1 MADPDKLRSDAGE
14 KHGEVGHGSK
24 KKEAAAAGPVSFG
37 FSKTVSKF
45 RVQSSAEKVE
55 EKDYLTGVEGKE
67 LKSTRPV
74 EKPKELVIPLI
85 HKNRWYKGEG
95 ASRTASETCPQP
107 PREEDAVESQAVK
120 ELIEESQRQQELW
133 KNGGAADLNLSI
145 PLLMQNKVPEGYEDG
160 DKIQVDLRPES
171 DEILWRGEHASGQ
184 EGAGIESSAHCL
196 RSPYCSTEAD
206 YDNVPVEAYGMAM
219 LKGMGWKQGQGIG
232 RTFKQL
238 IFGVTG
244 PPAGLRSCLSSQ
256 LHLGEV
262 RTRISLRRD
271 DACLW
276 LLPSVVPLACDFMPR
291 FPAWRDVKPIEH
303 QLRPKGL
310 GLGADRSAI
319 SDLDPSRP
327 SRPPKPGE
335 ERAEEEPRELV
346 TGACVLV
353 ETGPHK
359 DLYGKVEGVDPDNA
373 RVMVKLAIGG
383 KTVTISQYSLH
394 LVGRKEYDKYS
405 RDLSRLGKAHKEKER
420 AEEAA
425 RRSNGQDGAEGRG
438 TDRES
443 REPEARAGREHD
455 RGKDREKEQ
464 RKRKHRDSSRD
475 REKPHPPPPGALSW
489 LQRDLRVRFI
499 DKKFKEGKYY
509 NSKMIIED
517 VLTPESCVCR
527 TDEGRL
533 LEDVKQ
539 TMLETIVPKSESDS
553 IMVVL
558 GKHRGQVGH
567 ILQRDKE
574 KCRAL
579 VQLER
584 YEEQVFKLDYD
595 AICHYVGGT
604 DV

>member
-14 KHGEVGHGSK
+14 KHGEVGNGSK
-24 KKEAAAAGPVSFG
+24 KREAAAGPVSFG

-67 LKSTRPV
+67 LKSTRPA

-145 PLLMQNKVPEGYEDG
+145 PLLMQNKAPEGYEDG

-171 DEILWRGEHASGQ
+171 
-184 EGAGIESSAHCL
+184 
-196 RSPYCSTEAD
+196 STEAD

-232 RTFKQL
+232 RTFKQ
-238 IFGVTG
+238 
-244 PPAGLRSCLSSQ
+244 
-256 LHLGEV
+256 
-262 RTRISLRRD
+262 
-271 DACLW
+271 
-276 LLPSVVPLACDFMPR
+276 
-291 FPAWRDVKPIEH
+291 DVKPIEH

-327 SRPPKPGE
+327 TRPPKPGE
-335 ERAEEEPRELV
+335 ERADEEPRELV